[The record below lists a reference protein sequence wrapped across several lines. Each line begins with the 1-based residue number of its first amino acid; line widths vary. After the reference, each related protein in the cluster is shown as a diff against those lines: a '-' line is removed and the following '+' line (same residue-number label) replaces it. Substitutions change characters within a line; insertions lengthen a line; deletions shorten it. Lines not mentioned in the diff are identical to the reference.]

1 MRVLVVVHVVV
12 VVEVVGEELAVCVGV
27 DVCVHACADDM
38 YVRCVDGV
46 CMRCVVCCSC
56 ARGAE
61 FRQAGVSSVPWRISW
76 ADSQDEIKEIET
88 SDENAAK
95 RFFPEKS

>member
-1 MRVLVVVHVVV
+1 MRVLVVVRVVV
-12 VVEVVGEELAVCVGV
+12 VVEVVGEELVVCVGV

-46 CMRCVVCCSC
+46 CMRCVVCCSG
-56 ARGAE
+56 ALGAE

-76 ADSQDEIKEIET
+76 ADSQEAIEEIKTSEEI
-88 SDENAAK
+88 AAN
-95 RFFPEKS
+95 RFFPEKF